1 MVSLRLDNNRYIAF
15 NQDYGCLC
23 MANEKGFKIY
33 NTNPFTQ
40 TYSRDLTD
48 RNKNG
53 LYLAEMLYR
62 CNILAIT
69 GNKNDKK
76 GKWAKNV
83 LIIWDDRQ
91 MREIAK
97 LTFSS
102 NIIGVRLLREIIVVI
117 LEYKLCI
124 YRLKDI
130 ILLETL
136 NTSKNVSGLCCLSN
150 IDKNIIIA
158 YLSPIKGRVNIH
170 IFEIN
175 SSENIHEELPYIN
188 FKTNLSI
195 YAHDSS
201 VACINLSND
210 GKLLVT
216 ASSKGTIIRLF
227 NTFDGTLLNEF
238 RRGTKNAKILSL
250 NISEDNNWLCLT
262 SNTNTVHV
270 FSIYK
275 KKRPLRKV
283 DIICKGKNLSP
294 PALLNYEKESKNKK
308 SSLKCL
314 LPCHPYLNSEWS
326 FATYKIPGKKI
337 SSICAFVNDQNC
349 IIVICSNGIIYK
361 LRFNEHIGGD
371 MFKISSHSFD

>member
-1 MVSLRLDNNRYIAF
+1 
-15 NQDYGCLC
+15 
-23 MANEKGFKIY
+23 
-33 NTNPFTQ
+33 
-40 TYSRDLTD
+40 
-48 RNKNG
+48 
-53 LYLAEMLYR
+53 MLYR

-69 GNKNDKK
+69 GNKNDRK

-136 NTSKNVSGLCCLSN
+136 NTTKNPSGLCCLSN

-170 IFEIN
+170 IFEKN
-175 SSENIHEELPYIN
+175 ASENVHEELPYIN
-188 FKTNLSI
+188 FKTDLSI
-195 YAHDSS
+195 YAHDNPIG
-201 VACINLSND
+201 CINLSND

-216 ASSKGTIIRLF
+216 ASTKGTIIRLF
-227 NTFDGTLLNEF
+227 NTFDGSLLNEF

-250 NISEDNNWLCLT
+250 NISNDNNWLCLT
-262 SNTNTVHV
+262 SNRNTVHV

-275 KKRPLRKV
+275 RNRPPRKV
-283 DIICKGKNLSP
+283 DIISKGKNIASHVM
-294 PALLNYEKESKNKK
+294 LNYEKESKNKK
-308 SSLKCL
+308 SSIKCL
-314 LPCHPYLNSEWS
+314 LPCHPYLNSDWS
-326 FATYKIPGKKI
+326 FSSYKIPGKKI
-337 SSICAFVNDQNC
+337 SSICAFVSDQNC
-349 IIVICSNGIIYK
+349 IIVICSNGLIYK
-361 LRFNEHIGGD
+361 LRFNEHIGGE
-371 MFKISSHSFD
+371 MLKISSHSFD

>member
-1 MVSLRLDNNRYIAF
+1 
-15 NQDYGCLC
+15 
-23 MANEKGFKIY
+23 
-33 NTNPFTQ
+33 
-40 TYSRDLTD
+40 
-48 RNKNG
+48 
-53 LYLAEMLYR
+53 
-62 CNILAIT
+62 
-69 GNKNDKK
+69 
-76 GKWAKNV
+76 
-83 LIIWDDRQ
+83 

-195 YAHDSS
+195 YAHDNSIG
-201 VACINLSND
+201 CINLSND

-216 ASSKGTIIRLF
+216 SSTKGTIIRLF

-262 SNTNTVHV
+262 S
-270 FSIYK
+270 
-275 KKRPLRKV
+275 RKNV
-283 DIICKGKNLSP
+283 SP

-326 FATYKIPGKKI
+326 FASYKLPGKNFHLFVHSGWTKI
-337 SSICAFVNDQNC
+337 VLLLSALWNYFP
-349 IIVICSNGIIYK
+349 
-361 LRFNEHIGGD
+361 LRFIEMIGGGW
-371 MFKISSHSFD
+371 FKISSHIFDKFLVTL

>member
-15 NQDYGCLC
+15 NQDYSCLC

-33 NTNPFTQ
+33 NTNPFAQ

-53 LYLAEMLYR
+53 LYIAEMLYR

-69 GNKNDKK
+69 GNKNDRK
-76 GKWAKNV
+76 GKWSKNV

-97 LTFSS
+97 LTFPS

-136 NTSKNVSGLCCLSN
+136 NTSKNNTGLCCVSN

-158 YLSPIKGRVNIH
+158 YLSPIKGRVNIR
-170 IFEIN
+170 IFEIDT
-175 SSENIHEELPYIN
+175 SENTNEGVPFIN

-195 YAHDSS
+195 YAHDNSIS
-201 VACINLSND
+201 CINLSND
-210 GKLLVT
+210 GKLLAT
-216 ASSKGTIIRLF
+216 TSTKGTIIRLF
-227 NTFDGTLLNEF
+227 NTFDGVLINEF
-238 RRGTKNAKILSL
+238 RRGTKHANILSL
-250 NISEDNNWLCLT
+250 NISDDNNWLCLT
-262 SNTNTVHV
+262 SSSNTVHV

-275 KKRPLRKV
+275 TNKPLRKV
-283 DIICKGKNLSP
+283 DIISKGKNVTSP
-294 PALLNYEKESKNKK
+294 VLLHYEKESKNRK
-308 SSLKCL
+308 SSFKCL
-314 LPCHPYLNSEWS
+314 LPCHPYLNSDWS
-326 FATYKIPGKKI
+326 FATFKLPGSQI
-337 SSICAFVNDQNC
+337 ASICAFVNDQNC
-349 IIVICSNGIIYK
+349 IIVICSNGVIYK
-361 LRFNEHIGGD
+361 LRFNEHVGGD
-371 MFKISSHSFD
+371 MYKISSYNFE